1 MTASDVRHAAEGQ
14 SEGEI
19 IGRGSREGARLMRK
33 WFASLTE
40 AARED
45 KKAAYVFVMGSM
57 SEVLRTFDMP
67 IVFPEVTALQ
77 TAVRKTAIEFLT
89 EAEDYGF
96 SPDVCGYV
104 KADIGM
110 HLKGS
115 EHPMGVIPKPGL
127 AVITNACN
135 TYFKWAEFWERLYEV
150 PVVTIDIPNDR
161 SCGPRTM
168 PGDRDFKF
176 ELAYVVGQIK
186 ELILECERMTGQ
198 KFDIDKFRENLRHA
212 NTMSYYWK
220 RLLALNE
227 RTPAV
232 FNALSDGLA
241 FLGMANCFRATEDG
255 AIYFKELYEEM
266 EYRSNLGIGSM
277 GRKDSRDVQV
287 DQRFR
292 LGFIGTPCYPIFREF
307 SELFTDWGGVFV
319 MSSYLKIASGGTALG
334 YEFDLNRPIE
344 SFAEGSL
351 LTVRESQRITL
362 FDSPDIE
369 SKLSNYKLD
378 GIVYH
383 GVKSCRT
390 GSSGLADRRFHASE
404 ELGLPTLLIES
415 DIVDPRAVSKAQ
427 LKNRAD
433 AFFEGLISRQQK
445 GLAAVAR

>member
-1 MTASDVRHAAEGQ
+1 MAA
-14 SEGEI
+14 SEGHHSGEGRLENDI
-19 IGRGSREGARLMRK
+19 VGRGSREGARLMRK
-33 WFASLTE
+33 WFSGLTE
-40 AARED
+40 ATRQG

-77 TAVRKTAIEFLT
+77 TAVRGTAIEFLA

-115 EHPMGVIPKPGL
+115 EHPMGLIPKPGL

-135 TYFKWAEFWERLYEV
+135 TYFKWAEFWERMYEA
-150 PVVTIDIPNDR
+150 PVVTIDVPNDR
-161 SCGPRTM
+161 SCGPRTY
-168 PGDRDFKF
+168 PGDKDFKY

-186 ELILECERMTGQ
+186 ELIAECERMTGK
-198 KFDIDKFRENLRHA
+198 KFDIDRFRENLRHA
-212 NTMSYYWK
+212 NTMSHYWK
-220 RLLALNE
+220 KLLALNE

-241 FLGMANCFRATEDG
+241 FLGMANCFRGSEDG
-255 AIYFKELYEEM
+255 ANYFKDLYEEM
-266 EYRSNLGIGSM
+266 EYRSDHGIGSM

-287 DQRFR
+287 SQRFR

-334 YEFDLNRPIE
+334 YEFDLNNPIE

-404 ELGLPTLLIES
+404 ELGIPTLLIES

-445 GLAAVAR
+445 GLISASL